1 MRSLNARS
9 VLTFSTL
16 IAAGLLAACSSVKL
30 DNPPAVEDRTTP
42 PAKPPVVQQAESQ
55 VNSVDLSKN
64 VDPYAAEAN
73 GLAKVVYFDYD
84 SYLVKPEFAPVLDG
98 HTKLMKKDAQRKLVV
113 QGHTDER
120 GSREY
125 NLALGTRRAEA
136 VRKELVLR
144 GVADERIEATSAGME
159 QPADPGHDEA
169 AWAKNRR
176 AELTYRR

>member
-1 MRSLNARS
+1 MRSMNARS
-9 VLTFSTL
+9 ILTVSAL
-16 IAAGLLAACSSVKL
+16 IAASVLTACSSVKL
-30 DNPPAVEDRTTP
+30 DNPPVVEDRTTP
-42 PAKPPVVQQAESQ
+42 PAKPPVQQQPESQ
-55 VNSVDLSKN
+55 VNGVDLSNN

-84 SYLVKPEFAPVLDG
+84 SYMVKAEFGPVLDG
-98 HTKLMKKDAQRKLVV
+98 HTKLMNKDAQRKLVV

-144 GVADERIEATSAGME
+144 GVADARIEATSAGME
-159 QPADPGHDEA
+159 APADPGHDEA